1 MKEFGSTQS
10 NRIGGRRIGRLV
22 ILALHHLPR
31 QIMRSL
37 LVIVCLLSVAPL
49 SSAEQ
54 TKAAQRSRSL
64 SADLSFH
71 FECKEGLRSDV
82 EKQIEFFLRGHGF
95 KVLNQAGIQRQHNV
109 YIFDTDM
116 VALDGDQRM
125 VEVTSVPGAD
135 RRYSFGLYSQPPTNH
150 SASLEQEILNFVSEN
165 LKCETRQTA
174 RKENGE
180 EQKEFYESELRR
192 VQSLFEQADRINGG
206 RHI

>member
-1 MKEFGSTQS
+1 M
-10 NRIGGRRIGRLV
+10 GRSV
-22 ILALHHLPR
+22 ILALHHLR
-31 QIMRSL
+31 RRIMRSL
-37 LVIVCLLSVAPL
+37 LIMVCLLSVAPL

-54 TKAAQRSRSL
+54 TKAAQPSRSL

-95 KVLNQAGIQRQHNV
+95 KVLNQADIQRQHNV
-109 YIFDTDM
+109 HIFDT
-116 VALDGDQRM
+116 R
-125 VEVTSVPGAD
+125 SVLGAD

-150 SASLEQEILNFVSEN
+150 SVSLEQDILNFVSEN
-165 LKCETRQTA
+165 LKCEIRQIA

-180 EQKEFYESELRR
+180 EKKEFYESELRR

>member
-1 MKEFGSTQS
+1 M
-10 NRIGGRRIGRLV
+10 GRSV
-22 ILALHHLPR
+22 ILALHHLR
-31 QIMRSL
+31 RRIMRSL
-37 LVIVCLLSVAPL
+37 LIMVCLLSVAPL

-54 TKAAQRSRSL
+54 TNAAQPSRSL

-95 KVLNQAGIQRQHNV
+95 KVQNQADIQRQHNV
-109 YIFDTDM
+109 HIFDTNM
-116 VALDGDQRM
+116 VALDGDRRM
-125 VEVTSVPGAD
+125 IEVRSVLGAD

-150 SASLEQEILNFVSEN
+150 SVSLEQDILNFVSEN
-165 LKCETRQTA
+165 LKCETRQIA

-180 EQKEFYESELRR
+180 EKKEFYESELRR